1 MQESFQETGF
11 LRWRRA
17 FPWLHLL
24 RIPGIAFRTQILFA
38 GFLAVFFHFVCSLIA
53 STFGLHTS
61 RLNEMGVMID
71 NDHLSTLQ
79 NLFRSSITISE
90 QAVAPNVA
98 MLELVSR
105 LSSLEFTS
113 LVFIDLLYLL
123 NYLFFGLVICRM
135 ACAEFTKGTGVCLER
150 SSVFAVKKLPAVMT
164 GILFPFLF
172 ISILFAFASAVL
184 AIENIP
190 AIGPS
195 VGGILYGLS
204 IPLLFFA
211 VVLMLGLVIGW
222 PMIVAV
228 IACENSDSFDAFS
241 RTFDYLRSRLIVILI
256 AFALTISAGVFILA
270 CAEEISRTAIS
281 WLNTLQSNIV
291 AESLEA
297 IQARNQSTFGEETN
311 GFQQLWITLWNNLLH
326 GYLIAFYWCTICGI
340 YVLTRHS
347 VDHIPVDEFQQ

>member
-1 MQESFQETGF
+1 VQESFQETGF

-38 GFLAVFFHFVCSLIA
+38 GFLAGFFHFACGLIA
-53 STFGLHTS
+53 VIITHQAS
-61 RLNEMGVMID
+61 RPVEMGVMID
-71 NDHLSTLQ
+71 NGNLSTLQ
-79 NLFRSSITISE
+79 NLFSSSITISE
-90 QAVAPNVA
+90 QAVAPNVV
-98 MLELVSR
+98 MFELMSR

-113 LVFIDLLYLL
+113 LVFVDLLYLL
-123 NYLFFGLVICRM
+123 NYLFFGIIICRM

-150 SSVFAVKKLPAVMT
+150 SSIFAVKKLPAVFT

-172 ISILFAFASAVL
+172 IVILFAFACAIL
-184 AIENIP
+184 ATENIP

-211 VVLMLGLVIGW
+211 AILMLGLVIGW

-256 AFALTISAGVFILA
+256 AFVLTISAGVFILA
-270 CAEEISRTAIS
+270 CAEEISRFTIN
-281 WLNTLQSNIV
+281 WLNTLQSSIV
-291 AESLEA
+291 PEPLEA
-297 IQARNQSTFGEETN
+297 IQARNQSPFGQGAS
-311 GFQQLWITLWNNLLH
+311 GFQLLWLTLWSNLLH
-326 GYLIAFYWCTICGI
+326 GYLIAYYWCTICGI
-340 YVLTRHS
+340 YVLARHS

>member
-38 GFLAVFFHFVCSLIA
+38 GFLAVFFHFVCSLVA
-53 STFGLHTS
+53 STIGLYTS
-61 RLNEMGVMID
+61 RLNEMSGLS
-71 NDHLSTLQ
+71 DHGPLSTLQ
-79 NLFRSSITISE
+79 NLFRNSITISE

-98 MLELVSR
+98 MFELMSR
-105 LSSLEFTS
+105 LSALEFTS

-123 NYLFFGLVICRM
+123 NYLFFGLIICRM
-135 ACAEFTKGTGVCLER
+135 ACAEFTKGTGICLER
-150 SSVFAVKKLPAVMT
+150 SSIFAVKKLPAVMT

-172 ISILFAFASAVL
+172 IAILFAFASAIL
-184 AIENIP
+184 AAENIP
-190 AIGPS
+190 VIGPS

-211 VVLMLGLVIGW
+211 TILTLGLVIGW

-241 RTFDYLRSRLIVILI
+241 RTFDYLRSRLVVIMI
-256 AFALTISAGVFILA
+256 AFVLTISAGVFILA
-270 CAEEISRTAIS
+270 CAEEISRFTIN
-281 WLNTLQSNIV
+281 WLNTLQSSIV
-291 AESLEA
+291 SEPLEA
-297 IQARNQSTFGEETN
+297 IQARSQSTFGQGAN
-311 GFQQLWITLWNNLLH
+311 GFQQLWLTLWSNLLH

-347 VDHIPVDEFQQ
+347 VDRIPVDEFQQ